1 MKHTKNY
8 RFILKVEQTD
18 AGLVT
23 QMDFSGFDPMT
34 VLGILEL
41 QKNEILFDL
50 REQENLLRQSKKAM
64 SSNKNNQ
71 A

>member
-1 MKHTKNY
+1 MKHNKNY

-18 AGLVT
+18 KGLVT